1 MTELRDVADAV
12 IRRAQRKGFILACEI
27 REELAH
33 TNMPETQ
40 FDEVLALSRSSL
52 RFSQGRYYY
61 KPKVS
66 PRVRQEQRL
75 QRAVHLVV
83 RRLVRQYKKN
93 KSQTERRQQRR
104 AEFIQT
110 VKVRTEDNRELTLLS
125 RDLSESGIRL
135 IGTRGLLGQKVQV
148 SVPHPDGKKTSC
160 FLVRI
165 LWTCTIGDGLFENG
179 GSFLEMLAE
188 QSNGATSECPQP
200 QLQPQVDAA
209 LFQRPNEQIGDAEE
223 ESESP

>member
-1 MTELRDVADAV
+1 MIMTELREVADAV
-12 IRRAQRKGFILACEI
+12 VRRAQRKGFVLPSEI
-27 REELAH
+27 REELAQ

-40 FDEVLALSRSSL
+40 FDEVVALSRPSL

-75 QRAVHLVV
+75 QRAVHQEV
-83 RRLVRQYKKN
+83 RRLIRQHKKN
-93 KSQTERRQQRR
+93 NAHAERRQQRR
-104 AEFIQT
+104 ADFVQP
-110 VKVRTEDNRELTLLS
+110 VKVRTEDGRELTLLS

-135 IGTRGLLGQKVQV
+135 VGTRGLLGQKVQL
-148 SVPHPDGKKTSC
+148 SVPHPNGKGASG

-179 GSFLEMLAE
+179 GTFLEMVADL
-188 QSNGATSECPQP
+188 
-200 QLQPQVDAA
+200 
-209 LFQRPNEQIGDAEE
+209 
-223 ESESP
+223 SESGSDGAE